1 MRRTLSIISLLV
13 ISTLLV
19 SCGCQPQ
26 KEASKPETTQ
36 ETQPEKEHGKG
47 TNTQEL
53 PYEEI
58 PFISSYG
65 EKIEPKKSE
74 EIKPKDKYWEF
85 ETKYEPKPNEKKT
98 SLYSAPGF
106 EGKGE
111 LVVKWAINN
120 DNTKTYYVRAY
131 PQLWHINGYAI
142 VDPKTGNINN
152 IKGEHGPSG
161 VTDDKRVYGID
172 YNRSLLPLDCW
183 ELDNYKHLWDGPWA
197 LAGDHNIF
205 TIKGALLHASQ
216 PGPAFIYRL
225 DPETG
230 ETLWQLSADFSG
242 SVTWCPTENYL
253 AVSVDF
259 YRVEGSLKKELI
271 ETYIYLVDPITGQN
285 KNMKLSHRNVISM
298 TCIGSNL
305 WIQTVDAH
313 LLCVDLTTMKE
324 TKDIKINHNLANKL
338 DNWSYSLERIGN
350 KLLLSLYSEFSKD
363 LPSEVEYILF
373 DTLSGHQTVLIKP
386 APETPN
392 YIPKV
397 AIING
402 SLIYQDSPTQI
413 RGVDPDTLETLWWI
427 DKKDLGENA
436 HVAWLDWRGVCV
448 ISDTKIMCFGP
459 K

>member
-1 MRRTLSIISLLV
+1 
-13 ISTLLV
+13 
-19 SCGCQPQ
+19 GCQPQ
-26 KEASKPETTQ
+26 KEVSKPETTQ
-36 ETQPEKEHGKG
+36 EIQNTPSKEI
-47 TNTQEL
+47 L
-53 PYEEI
+53 
-58 PFISSYG
+58 S
-65 EKIEPKKSE
+65 
-74 EIKPKDKYWEF
+74 KDKYWKF
-85 ETKYEPKPNEKKT
+85 KIKYEPKPNEEKI
-98 SLYSAPGF
+98 SLYNAPGF

-111 LVVKWAINN
+111 LARKWTTTLEELKAWHIG
-120 DNTKTYYVRAY
+120 AY
-131 PQLWHINGYAI
+131 PQSWQFDRSII
-142 VDPKTGNINN
+142 DPKTGNIIQHNTPPAG
-152 IKGEHGPSG
+152 K
-161 VTDDKRVYGID
+161 TDGKYVYGLD
-172 YNRSLLPLDCW
+172 YHQCLLPLDCW
-183 ELDNYKHLWDGPWA
+183 ELDNYKHLWDGPQA
-197 LAGDHNIF
+197 LAGDHHVF

-216 PGPAFIYRL
+216 PFQSLIYRL

-285 KNMKLSHRNVISM
+285 KNMKLSHNNVISM
-298 TCIGSNL
+298 ACVGNNL

-324 TKDIKINHNLANKL
+324 TKDIKINHSLANKL
-338 DNWSYSLERIGN
+338 NNWSYPLERIGN

-363 LPSEVEYILF
+363 SPSEVEYILF
-373 DTLSGHQTVLIKP
+373 DTLSGRQTVLSKP
-386 APETPN
+386 APETSN

-397 AIING
+397 SIING
-402 SLIYQDSPTQI
+402 SLIYQDSPTQL

-427 DKKDLGENA
+427 DKKNLGENA